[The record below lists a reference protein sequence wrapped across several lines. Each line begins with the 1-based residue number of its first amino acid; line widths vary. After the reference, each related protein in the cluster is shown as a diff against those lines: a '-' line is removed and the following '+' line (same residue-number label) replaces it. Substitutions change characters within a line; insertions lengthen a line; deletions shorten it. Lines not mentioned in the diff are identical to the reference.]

1 MKEEHR
7 KKIKEII
14 GDMKCPKN
22 FICVEAGFTNLCK
35 AKDFGLERYLE
46 CLEEYPG
53 GVGLLYDSRMDT
65 YVNVRCECMW
75 PRS

>member
-7 KKIKEII
+7 KKIKEIT

-22 FICVEAGFTNLCK
+22 FSCAEGGLRTSAKRRILGLTNTSNVLK
-35 AKDFGLERYLE
+35 NIT
-46 CLEEYPG
+46 G
-53 GVGLLYDSRMDT
+53 GVGLLYDSQT
-65 YVNVRCECMW
+65 EPSVNVRCECIW